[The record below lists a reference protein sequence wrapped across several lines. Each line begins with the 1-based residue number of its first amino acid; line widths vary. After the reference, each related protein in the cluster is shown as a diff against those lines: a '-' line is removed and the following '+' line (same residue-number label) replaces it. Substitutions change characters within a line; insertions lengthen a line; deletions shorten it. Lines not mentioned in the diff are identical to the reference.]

1 MWRVS
6 FMRKAVKALL
16 LVVFVLGVVVNLS
29 AGKVT
34 IKMATGGV
42 GSELEVTKEQ
52 AKIFMKANPNVNV
65 KIVDIP
71 DSTTDK
77 LAFFLQLI
85 QAKSPEVDVFQVDV
99 TWVGELSDNLID
111 LNSYP
116 GINNLSSHMFPSL
129 VKNNTVGSKLVALPY
144 FADVAFM
151 YYRKDL
157 LEKYKLTVPKT
168 WMDLTKTAYLIQK
181 KERKAGNIDFVGYVW
196 QGLAYDGLF
205 CDALEWIYSNN
216 GGTVISP
223 EGKITINNE
232 NAAEALKLARNW
244 IGTISPEGVRSMKE
258 EESRAV
264 FQSGNA
270 AFMRNW
276 TYAYV
281 LGQQKGSKIAGKIGV
296 AVLPYGKMGRGT
308 STLGG
313 WQLAVSKYS
322 NHKKEAVEF
331 VKFLASPEMQMLRAE
346 KAGQIPTIES
356 LYTDKLQKQKL
367 EKVFPFFDILPDTLS
382 NAVARPSSVVG
393 KDYGKV
399 SQIIVRSFYTILG
412 DKQVNVGLALQQ
424 LHLDLSKLLMIEIAR

>member
-1 MWRVS
+1 MKKV
-6 FMRKAVKALL
+6 VKVLL
-16 LVVFVLGVVVNLS
+16 LTAFAFGLIINLS
-29 AGKVT
+29 AADKEKIT

-42 GSELEVTKEQ
+42 GAELEVTKDQ
-52 AKIFMKANPNVNV
+52 AEIFMKANPNINV

-85 QAKSPEVDVFQVDV
+85 QAKSPEVDIFQVDV
-99 TWVGELSDNLID
+99 TWVGELRDSLID

-116 GINNLSSHMFPSL
+116 GINNLAAQMFPSL
-129 VKNNTVGSKLVALPY
+129 VKNNTVGSDLVALPY
-144 FADVAFM
+144 FADVAFL

-157 LEKYKLTVPKT
+157 LEKYKQPVPKT
-168 WMDLTKTAYLIQK
+168 WLDLTKIAYLIQQ
-181 KERKAGNIDFVGYVW
+181 KEREAGNSDFEGYVW
-196 QGLAYDGLF
+196 QGEAYDGLF

-223 EGKITINNE
+223 QEKITINNE

-244 IGTISPEGVRSMKE
+244 IGTITPEGVLSMAE
-258 EESRAV
+258 EQSRAV

-281 LGQQKGSKIAGKIGV
+281 LGQQKGSKVAGKIGV
-296 AVLPYGKMGRGT
+296 SVLPAGKMGKGT

-331 VKFLASPEMQMLRAE
+331 VKFLASPDMQMLRAE

-356 LYTDKLQKQKL
+356 LYTGKIEKQKL
-367 EKVFPFFDILPDTLS
+367 EKVFPFFDILSNTLS

-393 KDYGKV
+393 KEYGKA
-399 SQIIVRSFYTILG
+399 SQMIVKSFYSILS
-412 DKQVNVGLALQQ
+412 DKQVNIKLTLQK
-424 LHLDLSKLLMIEIAR
+424 LHDDLSKLLMKEIGR